1 MTYVEDDNGATV
13 TEACMY
19 HCAPGVPAAC
29 EGPAC
34 ECDCHGDD
42 LDRLIAE
49 ERRDPVFRAEYD
61 RLAAEHA
68 RELDDR
74 PADKLAA
81 IAADVERE
89 ARQSD
94 PTADYEQLR
103 QERFRPPPRRHCRSC
118 GAPVIWATTTRGKA
132 MPVDADPVANGNLE
146 LSRTGEQINVRVVK
160 ESAGTH
166 VSHYV
171 TCPHANQWRP
181 KRGAA

>member
-13 TEACMY
+13 TEECMY
-19 HCAPGVPAAC
+19 HCAPGAPAAC
-29 EGPAC
+29 DAPAC

-81 IAADVERE
+81 IAADMERE
-89 ARQSD
+89 QYGSLRD
-94 PTADYEQLR
+94 LTA
-103 QERFRPPPRRHCRSC
+103 ERFGRP
-118 GAPVIWATTTRGKA
+118 T
-132 MPVDADPVANGNLE
+132 
-146 LSRTGEQINVRVVK
+146 Q
-160 ESAGTH
+160 
-166 VSHYV
+166 
-171 TCPHANQWRP
+171 
-181 KRGAA
+181 GAA

>member
-13 TEACMY
+13 SEACMY
-19 HCAPGVPAAC
+19 HCAPGAPAAC

-81 IAADVERE
+81 IAADMERE
-89 ARQSD
+89 QYGSVRD
-94 PTADYEQLR
+94 LTA
-103 QERFRPPPRRHCRSC
+103 ERFGRP
-118 GAPVIWATTTRGKA
+118 T
-132 MPVDADPVANGNLE
+132 
-146 LSRTGEQINVRVVK
+146 
-160 ESAGTH
+160 
-166 VSHYV
+166 
-171 TCPHANQWRP
+171 
-181 KRGAA
+181 RGAA